1 MSGSGKCVIATC
13 YTILST
19 TKVLRVSKSFK
30 LIYVNSFL
38 TLVRGI
44 NY

>member
-1 MSGSGKCVIATC
+1 MIAT
-13 YTILST
+13 YFT
-19 TKVLRVSKSFK
+19 TYPIVHHKVLRVSKSFK
-30 LIYVNSFL
+30 LINVNLFF